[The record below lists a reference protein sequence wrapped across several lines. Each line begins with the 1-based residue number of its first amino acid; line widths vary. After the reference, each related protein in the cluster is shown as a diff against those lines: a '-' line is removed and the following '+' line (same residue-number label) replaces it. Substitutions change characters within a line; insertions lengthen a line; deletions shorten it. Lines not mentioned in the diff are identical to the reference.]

1 MADKI
6 QAMSTEAKASAGI
19 IGSLPP
25 IVMLL
30 VWISTPD
37 YISLLWTTPT
47 GQFMLLCCVG
57 WMTIGILVMKKMIN
71 FDF

>member
-1 MADKI
+1 M
-6 QAMSTEAKASAGI
+6 EAKASAAI

-25 IVMLL
+25 VVMVL
-30 VWISTPD
+30 VWITTPE
-37 YISLLWTTPT
+37 YISLLWTDRL
-47 GQFMLLCCVG
+47 GQFMLVCCVG